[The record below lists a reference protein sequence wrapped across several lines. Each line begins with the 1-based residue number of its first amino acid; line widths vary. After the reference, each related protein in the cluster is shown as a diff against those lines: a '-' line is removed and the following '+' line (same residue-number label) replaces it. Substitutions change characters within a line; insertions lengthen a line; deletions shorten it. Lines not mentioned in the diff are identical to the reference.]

1 LPVYT
6 IRDIL
11 ARADVLDLCATAT
24 ACAASALHRQESR
37 SAHYRSDFPDTN
49 PAWARTIFYES
60 SGVFTREV
68 ETGADEGSWDAMRNV
83 AVLTKAAGEK
93 EYVE

>member
-1 LPVYT
+1 MCSTSVRQLRPALP
-6 IRDIL
+6 
-11 ARADVLDLCATAT
+11 
-24 ACAASALHRQESR
+24 
-37 SAHYRSDFPDTN
+37 AHYIGRK
-49 PAWARTIFYES
+49 AVLRTIDPIFPIPIQPGREPS
-60 SGVFTREV
+60 SMKFSGVFTREV